1 MYALNQNYSGSPPQ
15 LFISLLNLKI
25 VQFKHS
31 FKIPQAII
39 VVICRTNF
47 QFTRSGGDHEL
58 HTPTYANTKGKYVYR
73 AIFTSNDSNID
84 PQFHWLATA
93 GPVARD
99 LSPANTLDVPT
110 KLPLQL
116 EKPVTKQFSS
126 LSITDIQQQC
136 YKQLQRFCCWKL
148 VARPPFF
155 TKYEP
160 NCTLSP
166 RR

>member
-1 MYALNQNYSGSPPQ
+1 MYSFVIRYLLLQIYQLPFTCQWQLCAHLYAPNQNYSGSPPQ
-15 LFISLLNLKI
+15 LFISLLNAKI

-58 HTPTYANTKGKYVYR
+58 RTPTYANTKGKYVYR
-73 AIFTSNDSNID
+73 TIFPSHDSSID

-99 LSPANTLDVPT
+99 LSPARPT
-110 KLPLQL
+110 P
-116 EKPVTKQFSS
+116 
-126 LSITDIQQQC
+126 
-136 YKQLQRFCCWKL
+136 
-148 VARPPFF
+148 
-155 TKYEP
+155 
-160 NCTLSP
+160 
-166 RR
+166 